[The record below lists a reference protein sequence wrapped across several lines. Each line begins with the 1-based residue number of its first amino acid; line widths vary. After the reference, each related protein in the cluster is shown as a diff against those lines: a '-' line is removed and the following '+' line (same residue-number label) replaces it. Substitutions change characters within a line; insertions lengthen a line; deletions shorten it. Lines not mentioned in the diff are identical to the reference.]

1 MKSLDP
7 PITLN
12 RDELKRWHPNFM
24 VDHVPDVIPQEM
36 PQPPDSDRPLSAK
49 EILGMVKFLKTI
61 QKLKKKIY
69 S

>member
-1 MKSLDP
+1 
-7 PITLN
+7 
-12 RDELKRWHPNFM
+12 M

-61 QKLKKKIY
+61 QKFKKKIY